1 MTFVVSIALAAAM
14 LAVLAALFGG
24 LYSMTR
30 GGAFARKHGNRFM
43 RARVL
48 LQALAL
54 LLFLILLL
62 ARN

>member
-1 MTFVVSIALAAAM
+1 MTLIVSVALATAM
-14 LAVLAALFGG
+14 LAVLVALFCGI
-24 LYSMTR
+24 YSMTR

-54 LLFLILLL
+54 LLFLLLL
-62 ARN
+62 ISRS